1 MWLTSLISFKF
12 VWGDSVLKNVDAARK
27 SLVTVSEAHRRG
39 GGTQFETQRTLHPTM
54 IKIEPQCAGCPR
66 RPGQETTAP
75 DSHVQGSWRGWFW
88 SSLHGRGSCFGHPVC
103 CEGMQEE
110 NEEEELQVEVEQL
123 ARLRHVG
130 LHACDSSRQ
139 CNPPG
144 TLTWSVCSPTMSN

>member
-27 SLVTVSEAHRRG
+27 SLVTVSEAYRKG
-39 GGTQFETQRTLHPTM
+39 GGTQFETQRTLNPTM

-66 RPGQETTAP
+66 RSGQETTAP
-75 DSHVQGSWRGWFW
+75 DSHVQ
-88 SSLHGRGSCFGHPVC
+88 GSCFGHPVC

-110 NEEEELQVEVEQL
+110 NEEELQVEVEQL